1 MFYINAVVSCLDFI
15 KCSFLVQKK
24 HQIKVRSADQRLKYK
39 YMLRGTQDQQLGL
52 PLSVKRIQQ
61 KISYRMSRDERIGNS
76 DI

>member
-1 MFYINAVVSCLDFI
+1 
-15 KCSFLVQKK
+15 
-24 HQIKVRSADQRLKYK
+24 
-39 YMLRGTQDQQLGL
+39 MLRGTQDQQLGL